1 MLNHFNRVFF
11 RNDRLFW
18 THLKLTS
25 SIFIWNPIGELY
37 SYTLHLHSPPTPWRK
52 CLGESRLGDEQSSP
66 VMDSSKNFFSA
77 PFSKTTLSWSSGKV
91 AVKWRKRLGRR
102 LKMIMSQPLKK
113 KYFVFAWDFVYF
125 SSMCLVFFPPLCE
138 IFFKLH
144 YYCSFGYSFYSGL
157 MDLNGT
163 DSLRKENPCSYSYV
177 WI

>member
-66 VMDSSKNFFSA
+66 VMDSSKKFFSA
-77 PFSKTTLSWSSGKV
+77 SFSKTTLSWSSGKV

-102 LKMIMSQPLKK
+102 RKMIMSQPLKK
-113 KYFVFAWDFVYF
+113 SILFLLEISFTSPACAL
-125 SSMCLVFFPPLCE
+125 SFFPPLCE
-138 IFFKLH
+138 IF
-144 YYCSFGYSFYSGL
+144 
-157 MDLNGT
+157 
-163 DSLRKENPCSYSYV
+163 
-177 WI
+177 